1 MSENSR
7 DKNKEQRNREKSARD
22 IKSRKRRKGYN
33 KRTGIKTAC
42 ILIAIICCAASIA
55 IVCAGITPERYDL
68 SLGQSAT
75 MYIAAT
81 KAIEDTVTTE
91 QNRQAARDAVQTVYV
106 LDADKAEQCLQ
117 NMSAAFDS
125 IISVHDQGVEHRQQW
140 EEANPGGTYVPTT
153 AYINELIKII
163 ERDGEGID
171 ADQEL
176 VLNIIDSDSAHMEE
190 IRLLVMAAARNVFNA
205 GLKQE
210 DLRNQRDYIIGNI
223 FTSDNGD
230 VMLTVSRRILD
241 KYMEANSLPDESAT
255 ELARAEAA
263 SAVESVVY
271 QKGQYIVEPEDII
284 TQAQLEMLG
293 ELGLLSNQEID
304 IGMYAGVAFLILIM
318 LMIVAAYLYIYER
331 PVLRSVRNT
340 LLLGIIIVLMLLIN
354 YLLLDIEPNLAQVYY
369 ATMLIGILLKTRLA
383 LIANLVLSVITGMM
397 LSDTTGMFPMQAV
410 LFIVVSFI
418 SGSVA
423 AYMCAKPMHRM
434 RIMGT
439 GLIVGGVGALT
450 SLCVGL
456 IIYDS
461 LTSAFRGALWPL
473 INGVASAI
481 LCVGTL
487 PVWELAFDIQTP
499 TKLLEL
505 TNPNSP
511 LLRRL
516 ALEAPGTYHH
526 SIVVANLAESAAEA
540 IGANAMLVRAGAYY
554 HDVGKLSAPEAFTE
568 NQTDKSKSIHNMLT
582 PAESA
587 ALIRSH
593 TIEGEELAEKY
604 KLPKPIRDII
614 RQHHGTTTINYF
626 YAQALEQDENV
637 NIEDYK
643 YPGPKPATKEAALIM
658 LADSVEAAVRSL
670 SEKSP
675 EKVKERIIKLIK
687 ERVAAGELD
696 QCNISML
703 ELNMVAEEF
712 AQALGAVHHER
723 VEYPDLDKAL
733 ADNKAKKHYSEL
745 RKNDNRNS

>member
-7 DKNKEQRNREKSARD
+7 EKNNEKEKQDNGAKKE
-22 IKSRKRRKGYN
+22 KRRGERKYK
-33 KRTGIKTAC
+33 KRTGIKAAC
-42 ILIAIICCAASIA
+42 VLVALVCCAASIA

-75 MYIAAT
+75 ADIVAT
-81 KAIEDTVTTE
+81 KDIEDTITTE
-91 QNRQAARDAVQTVYV
+91 QNRQAAMDAVQTVYV
-106 LDADKAEQCLQ
+106 LDTDKAETCLQ
-117 NMSAAFDS
+117 NMATAFDS
-125 IISVHDQGVEHRQQW
+125 IVSVHDQGVEHREQW

-163 ERDGEGID
+163 ERDGAGIE

-176 VLNIIDSDSAHMEE
+176 VLNIIDTDSAHIEE

-210 DLRNQRDYIIGNI
+210 DLRSQRDYIIGNI
-223 FTSDNGD
+223 FTEDNGD

-263 SAVESVVY
+263 AQVESVVY
-271 QKGQYIVEPEDII
+271 RKGHYIVRTGDII

-304 IGMYAGVAFLILIM
+304 ISMYAGVAALILIM
-318 LMIVAAYLYIYER
+318 LAIVAVYLYIYER
-331 PVLRSVRNT
+331 RMLRSVRNV
-340 LLLGIIIVLMLLIN
+340 LLLSIIIVLILLID
-354 YLLLDIEPNLAQVYY
+354 YLLLDVETNLVQVYY

-383 LIANLVLSVITGMM
+383 LITNLVLSVITGMM
-397 LSDTTGMFPMQAV
+397 LSDTTGMFPIQAI
-410 LFIVVSFI
+410 LFIIVSLI
-418 SGSVA
+418 SGTAA

-439 GLIVGGVGALT
+439 GLLVGGVGALT

-461 LTSAFRGALWPL
+461 AASALEGALWPL
-473 INGVASAI
+473 INGVASAV

-487 PVWELAFDIQTP
+487 PLWELAFDIQTP

-526 SIVVANLAESAAEA
+526 SIVVANLAESAADA

-582 PAESA
+582 PVESA

-614 RQHHGTTTINYF
+614 RQHHGTSTINYF

-637 NIEDYK
+637 NIEDFK
-643 YPGPKPATKEAALIM
+643 YPGPKPTSKEAALIM

-670 SEKSP
+670 PDKSP
-675 EKVKERIIKLIK
+675 EKVKERILKLIK

-696 QCNISML
+696 QCDISML
-703 ELNMVAEEF
+703 ELNKVAEEF

-733 ADNKAKKHYSEL
+733 ADNRAKKHYPEF
-745 RKNDNRNS
+745 RKNDDRNS